1 MLQKTCPYPRIL
13 IFITLL
19 FLLFNGFAQSKQPN
33 ILVIF
38 SDDHA
43 QQTISAY
50 GSKLMQTPG
59 IDRIAKEGALFTNTF
74 VTNSICAPARA
85 VLLTGKYS
93 HLNGLKDNA
102 PGRYFNGEQEQVQ
115 KILQQANYQ
124 TAWIGKWH
132 LQSIP
137 KGFDYWKIL
146 PEQGN
151 YFQPDFIG
159 MPNDTA
165 RYRGYAT
172 NLISD
177 FSIDW
182 LNKRDNSKPFFL
194 VVGEKATHRNWMP
207 DTADLGAFDN
217 QDFPYPAN
225 FFDDYQ
231 NRKAASNQ
239 DMTISQTMV
248 LGNDLKLGIDYSKP
262 GMFGRMNA
270 SEKKVYEA
278 YYKKIKAEYDLIKGD
293 SLAVVKWKYQRY
305 LKDYLATAKSLDRN
319 IGRILDYLDKAHL
332 AENTIVIYA
341 SDQGFYMGEHGWFD
355 KRFMYEESLRTP
367 FVMRYPGV
375 IKPGT
380 IIPNMVVNIDFA
392 PSILGIAG
400 LPVPASMQ
408 GLNIVPLLKKEP
420 MIKPWRNSMYYH
432 YYEFPEP
439 HRVAPHF
446 GIRTERFKLIRFY
459 GADNSWEFF
468 DLKNDPSEMKNLA
481 TEMSSQKNIQQLK
494 KELLALAKQFMD
506 QEAIDILEKEFATS
520 KP

>member
-1 MLQKTCPYPRIL
+1 MLPKTNKIL
-13 IFITLL
+13 ILL
-19 FLLFNGFAQSKQPN
+19 TYLPVLFFQYNSFGQSKQPN

-50 GSKLMQTPG
+50 GSKLMQTPA
-59 IDRIAKEGALFTNTF
+59 IDRIAKEGAIFTNTF

-102 PGRYFNGEQEQVQ
+102 PGRYFNGEQEQLQ
-115 KILQQANYQ
+115 KLLQKANYQ

-132 LQSIP
+132 LQSLP
-137 KGFDYWKIL
+137 KGFDFWKIL

-151 YFQPDFIG
+151 YFQPDFIS
-159 MPNDTA
+159 MPHDTV
-165 RYRGYAT
+165 RYKGYAT
-172 NLISD
+172 NIISE

-182 LNKRDNSKPFFL
+182 LNQRDQSKPFFL

-207 DTADLGAFDN
+207 DTADLGAFDSRE
-217 QDFPYPAN
+217 FPYPSN
-225 FFDDYQ
+225 FYDDYK

-248 LGNDLKLGIDYSKP
+248 LGNDLKLGVDYTKP
-262 GMFGRMNA
+262 GMFGRMNPA
-270 SEKKVYEA
+270 EKKVYET
-278 YYKKIKAEYDLIKGD
+278 YYKKIKAEYEAIKGD

-319 IGRILDYLDKAHL
+319 IGKILDYLDKSHL
-332 AENTIVIYA
+332 TENTIVIYA

-380 IIPNMVVNIDFA
+380 TIPNMVVNIDFA
-392 PSILGIAG
+392 PSILGMAG
-400 LPVPASMQ
+400 VPIPEAMQ
-408 GLNIVPLLKKEP
+408 GMNLVPLLKKEP
-420 MIKPWRNSMYYH
+420 LIKPWRSSMYYH

-446 GIRTERFKLIRFY
+446 GIRTQRYKLIRFY

-468 DLKNDPSEMKNLA
+468 DLQKDP
-481 TEMSSQKNIQQLK
+481 TEMNNLVNHKTSQKTIESLK
-494 KELLALAKQFMD
+494 KELLTLAKQFND
-506 QEAIDILEKEFATS
+506 EEAVTILVKEFSIS
-520 KP
+520 K

>member
-1 MLQKTCPYPRIL
+1 MKSSIL
-13 IFITLL
+13 LGLIAILL
-19 FLLFNGFAQSKQPN
+19 SIKSTSQTKQPN

-50 GSKLMQTPG
+50 GSKLMQTPS

-102 PGRYFNGEQEQVQ
+102 PGRYFNGEQEQLQ
-115 KILQQANYQ
+115 KILQHANYE

-132 LQSIP
+132 LQSLP

-159 MPNDTA
+159 LPNDTA
-165 RYRGYAT
+165 RYKGYVT

-182 LNKRDNSKPFFL
+182 LDKRDQNKPFFL

-217 QDFPYPAN
+217 QEFPYPGN
-225 FFDDYQ
+225 FFDDYK
-231 NRKAASNQ
+231 NRNAAANQ

-262 GMFGRMNA
+262 GMFGRMNPA
-270 SEKKVYEA
+270 EKKLYES
-278 YYKKIKAEYDLIKGD
+278 YYKKIKAEYDAIKTD

-332 AENTIVIYA
+332 TENTIVIYA

-367 FVMRYPGV
+367 FIMRYPGV
-375 IKPGT
+375 VKPGT

-400 LPVPASMQ
+400 LKAPDEMQ
-408 GLNIVPLLKKEP
+408 GLNLVPLLKKEAL
-420 MIKPWRNSMYYH
+420 IKPWRNAMYYH

-439 HRVAPHF
+439 HSVAPHF
-446 GIRTERFKLIRFY
+446 GIRSERFKLIRFY
-459 GADNSWEFF
+459 GKDNSWELF
-468 DLKNDPSEMKNLA
+468 DLQNDP
-481 TEMSSQKNIQQLK
+481 TEMNNIIAQKSSQKTIKKLK
-494 KELLALAKQFMD
+494 MELLELAKQFKD
-506 QEAIDILEKEFATS
+506 QDAVELLEKEFQTNS
-520 KP
+520 F